1 MASTREYTWD
11 AQKIIDGLYLGSED
25 AADEEQDKL
34 KLKEIGITHILVAGS
49 YIPISF
55 PKALS
60 PLFPLLTVVGL
71 CIYANTSN
79 RRRVPEYGYNPIG
92 SVLIWQIK
100 FFSTC
105 CKFIDEALSNEG
117 KVLVHWYNTNSC
129 ITD

>member
-34 KLKEIGITHILVAGS
+34 KLQEIGITHILVAGS

-55 PKALS
+55 PKELS
-60 PLFPLLTVVGL
+60 PFFPLLTVVGL

-92 SVLIWQIK
+92 SVLIRGRLN
-100 FFSTC
+100 FSQHVVN
-105 CKFIDEALSNEG
+105 L
-117 KVLVHWYNTNSC
+117 
-129 ITD
+129 